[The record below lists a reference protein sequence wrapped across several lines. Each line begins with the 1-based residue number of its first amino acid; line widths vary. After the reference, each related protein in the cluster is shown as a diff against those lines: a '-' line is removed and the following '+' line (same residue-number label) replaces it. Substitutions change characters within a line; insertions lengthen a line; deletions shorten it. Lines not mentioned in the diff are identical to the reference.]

1 MSDVSIFRL
10 YLLRAVYLVIFVGL
24 GFDIWPA
31 LIQHPLAWT
40 LWHGVGCSLLAAM
53 SLLVLLGLR
62 YPLQMLPLLLFETVW
77 KAIWLIV
84 IAYPLWSAHKI
95 DAGTAETIKAC
106 VMGMIIFPLVIPW
119 PYVYANYVRKP
130 GERWKN

>member
-1 MSDVSIFRL
+1 MSDVSTFRL
-10 YLLRAVYLVIFVGL
+10 YVLRATYLLIFVGL

-31 LIQHPLAWT
+31 LIQHPITWT

-53 SLLVLLGLR
+53 SLLVVLGLR

-84 IAYPLWSAHKI
+84 IAYPLWSAHQI

-106 VMGMIIFPLVIPW
+106 VMGMIVF
-119 PYVYANYVRKP
+119 RS
-130 GERWKN
+130 

>member
-84 IAYPLWSAHKI
+84 IAYPLWIVAWLW
-95 DAGTAETIKAC
+95 G
-106 VMGMIIFPLVIPW
+106 
-119 PYVYANYVRKP
+119 VYRVVKGWIRLNESRAVS
-130 GERWKN
+130 